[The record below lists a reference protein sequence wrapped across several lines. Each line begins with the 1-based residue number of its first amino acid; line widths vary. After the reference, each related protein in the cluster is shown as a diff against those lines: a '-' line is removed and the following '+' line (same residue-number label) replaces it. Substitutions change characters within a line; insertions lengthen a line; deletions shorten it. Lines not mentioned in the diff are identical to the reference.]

1 MSGINR
7 SRQSDLFRPE
17 QALSGVTVIGLG
29 GIGSPTAM
37 ILAKMGVELTIIDF
51 DTVEEHNLASQ
62 HYRREDV
69 GLNKVDALS
78 AELERHAGVR
88 PQTRNERYV
97 DQPLSGLVI
106 AAVDSMDV
114 RKQIWEQVRMNP
126 AVDLFIDTRMG
137 GMVGLLLTARPCNID
152 DVSWYE
158 KQLYPSSEASRE
170 ACTSRAI
177 AFNTFG
183 IAAMVAATVRR
194 WWVEGERHPILR
206 MDWGCL
212 NFLSV

>member
-7 SRQSDLFRPE
+7 SRQSDLFRPQ
-17 QALSGVTVIGLG
+17 QALSKVTVIGLG
-29 GIGSPTAM
+29 GIGSPTAL
-37 ILAKMGVELTIIDF
+37 ILAKMGAELTILDF

-62 HYRREDV
+62 LYRREDV
-69 GLNKVDALS
+69 GLAKVDAL
-78 AELERHAGVR
+78 AAQLESYAGAH
-88 PQTRNERYV
+88 PETRNERYV

-106 AAVDSMDV
+106 AAVDSMEV
-114 RKQIWEQVRMNP
+114 RKQIWEQVRLNP

-137 GMVGLLLTARPCNID
+137 GLVGFLLTARPCNPNDIR
-152 DVSWYE
+152 WYE
-158 KQLYPSSEASRE
+158 KQLFPSSEAASE
-170 ACTSRAI
+170 ACTARAI
-177 AFNTFG
+177 AFNSFG

-212 NFLSV
+212 NFLPL